1 MEEKTKAQQLVEV
14 ASWVKAQNPEF
25 TKHFKTMRA
34 ILKVYKELPAD
45 YDKKKSVV
53 AYINKGMKSK
63 DVALKQ
69 RAERLGRIFNALFG
83 FRYFTDAPFRY
94 MLRFG
99 LRRWTD
105 RKGEEYIEVRLER
118 IDRCNPL
125 DDFRSSDYGAIT
137 VRIKSLGDAKRAV
150 ERLLNEEA
158 AKTSDYK
165 VEYGEKLLEA
175 MKKDNPTKDELTEA
189 IEVRI

>member
-1 MEEKTKAQQLVEV
+1 MEEKTKAQQLVEI
-14 ASWVKAQNPEF
+14 ASWVKTQNPEF
-25 TKHFKTMRA
+25 TKRFKTMKA

-45 YDKKKSVV
+45 YDKKKSIV
-53 AYINKGMKSK
+53 AYINRGLKSE
-63 DVALKQ
+63 DSAKQ
-69 RAERLGRIFNALFG
+69 RAERLALIFNALFG

-94 MLRFG
+94 QFHFG
-99 LRRWTD
+99 LILWTD
-105 RKGEEYIEVRLER
+105 RKGEEHMEVRLER

-125 DDFRSSDYGAIT
+125 NNFCSSDYGTIT

-158 AKTSDYK
+158 EKTSDYK
-165 VEYGEKLLEA
+165 VEYNENLLEA
-175 MKKDNPTKDELTEA
+175 MKEDNPTDDVLTEA

>member
-1 MEEKTKAQQLVEV
+1 MEEMTKAQQLVEI
-14 ASWVKAQNPEF
+14 ASWVKNQNPEF
-25 TKHFKTMRA
+25 TTHFKTMKA

-45 YDKKKSVV
+45 YDKNKSVV

-69 RAERLGRIFNALFG
+69 RAERLARIFNAFFG

-94 MLRFG
+94 LLRFG

-105 RKGEEYIEVRLER
+105 RKGEEFMEVRLER

-137 VRIKSLGDAKRAV
+137 TRIKSIGDAKRAV
-150 ERLLNEEA
+150 EKLLNDFTT
-158 AKTSDYK
+158 KSNDYE
-165 VEYGEKLLEA
+165 VVYGSKLLEA
-175 MKKDNPTKDELTEA
+175 MKQDNPTEEVLTEA